1 MKGLYSMRLSKM
13 SFAAGAVVLVLTGTA
28 FAQTP
33 AQPPKPQTPPA
44 QPPATQ
50 PPAATTPAPKPPSPP
65 MPFPQDS
72 KIAFVD
78 IQSIAS
84 SSAAGK
90 DATKKLQ
97 DLTSKKSA
105 EIADKN
111 KQLQAAQS
119 KLQQGGAVLNDAARQ
134 QLEKDVDRLQR
145 EIQFA
150 NSNAQAEVNELQN
163 ELQGDF
169 QKKLIPIIEEV
180 AKEKGLYVVFTTD
193 SGVAYM
199 HAGLD
204 ISSEIIKRLDAKKD

>member
-1 MKGLYSMRLSKM
+1 MKGLYSMRLSTM
-13 SFAAGAVVLVLTGTA
+13 SFAAGAVVLVLAGSA

-44 QPPATQ
+44 QPPAQ
-50 PPAATTPAPKPPSPP
+50 PPATTPAPKPPQPP
-65 MPFPQDS
+65 APFPQDS

-78 IQSIAS
+78 IQTIAS
-84 SSAAGK
+84 NSSAGK
-90 DATKKLQ
+90 EATKKLQ
-97 DLTSKKSA
+97 DLTSKKQA
-105 EIADKN
+105 EIADKT
-111 KQLQAAQS
+111 KQLQAAQT
-119 KLQQGGAVLNDAARQ
+119 KIQQGGAVLNDSARAL
-134 QLEKDVDRLQR
+134 LEKDVDRLQR

-204 ISSEIIKRLDAKKD
+204 ISSEVIKRLDTKKD

>member
-1 MKGLYSMRLSKM
+1 MMKGLYSMRLSTM
-13 SFAAGAVVLVLTGTA
+13 SFAAGAVMLVLAGTA

-33 AQPPKPQTPPA
+33 TQPPKPQTPPA
-44 QPPATQ
+44 QPPAT
-50 PPAATTPAPKPPSPP
+50 PPAAAPAPKPAQPP
-65 MPFPQDS
+65 VPFPQDS

-84 SSAAGK
+84 NSSAGK
-90 DATKKLQ
+90 EATKKLQ

-119 KLQQGGAVLNDAARQ
+119 KLQQGGAVLNDTARQ
-134 QLEKDVDRLQR
+134 GLEKDVDRLQR

-204 ISSEIIKRLDAKKD
+204 ISSEIIKRLDTKKD

>member
-1 MKGLYSMRLSKM
+1 M
-13 SFAAGAVVLVLTGTA
+13 SFAAGAVVLVLAGSA
-28 FAQTP
+28 YAQTP
-33 AQPPKPQTPPA
+33 TQPPKPQTPPA
-44 QPPATQ
+44 QPPAT
-50 PPAATTPAPKPPSPP
+50 PPATPAPKPAQPP
-65 MPFPQDS
+65 APFPQDS

-78 IQSIAS
+78 IQTIAS
-84 SSAAGK
+84 TSEAGK
-90 DATKKLQ
+90 AATKKLQ
-97 DLTSKKSA
+97 DLTSKKQA

-111 KQLQAAQS
+111 KQLQAAQT
-119 KLQQGGAVLNDAARQ
+119 KIQQGGAVLNDSARAL
-134 QLEKDVDRLQR
+134 LEKDVDRLQR

-204 ISSEIIKRLDAKKD
+204 ISSEVIKRLDTKKD